1 MLNDYHCHVLPQIDD
16 GSKSVEMSLKMIQ
29 MIKEQGINCIAATP
43 HFYAHRNKS
52 VKQFLIR
59 RKTAFEKIKK
69 DSLLPILLGAEV
81 AVEHGISKLTD
92 IEKLRIADTKYI
104 LMELPYAPFS
114 NWILEEIIDISYK
127 YNLTPVL
134 AHIHRYIDF
143 YSKSEMAELLKTKA
157 VLQFNNEAFCNFK
170 ERRFV
175 KSLIKEGYPYV
186 LGSDAHNLTSRK
198 PNWGLLQSVIKKN
211 VIDGTEIL
219 L

>member
-1 MLNDYHCHVLPQIDD
+1 MNDYHCHILPQIDD
-16 GSKSVEMSLKMIQ
+16 GSRSVEMSLKMIK
-29 MIKEQGINCIAATP
+29 MIKEQGINCIVATP
-43 HFYAHRNKS
+43 HFYAHKDQS
-52 VKQFLIR
+52 VKQFLTKR
-59 RKTAFEKIKK
+59 ETAFEKIKK

-81 AVEHGISKLTD
+81 AVEQGISMFTD
-92 IEKLRIADTKYI
+92 IEKLRIADTEYI

-114 NWILEEIIDISYK
+114 NWILEEIINLSYE

-134 AHIHRYIDF
+134 AHIHRYID
-143 YSKSEMAELLKTKA
+143 YYGKSEIAELLKINA

-198 PNWGLLQSVIKKN
+198 PNWELMRSVIRQN
-211 VIDGTEIL
+211 VINSAEVL
-219 L
+219 F